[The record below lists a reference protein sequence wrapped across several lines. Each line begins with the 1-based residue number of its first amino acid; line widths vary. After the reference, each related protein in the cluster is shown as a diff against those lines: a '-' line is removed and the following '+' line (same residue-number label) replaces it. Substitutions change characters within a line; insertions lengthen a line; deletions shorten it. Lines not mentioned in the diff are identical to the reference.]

1 MKKSD
6 LIAAIADKKNPT
18 GKKATDIVDLVFD
31 EFKNTLGKGGRIEV
45 REFGSFSVRK
55 YKLIKEEIHAQGIL

>member
-18 GKKATDIVDLVFD
+18 EKKATDLVFD
-31 EFKNTLGKGGRIEV
+31 EFKNTLGKGGSTEV
-45 REFGSFSVRK
+45 RGFGSFSVRK
-55 YKLIKEEIHAQGIL
+55 YRLIKEEIYAQGIL